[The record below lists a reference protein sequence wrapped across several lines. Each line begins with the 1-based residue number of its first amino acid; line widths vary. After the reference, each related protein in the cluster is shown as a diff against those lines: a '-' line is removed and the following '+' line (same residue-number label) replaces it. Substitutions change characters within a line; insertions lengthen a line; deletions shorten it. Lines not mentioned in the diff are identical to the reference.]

1 MARFDRYLLS
11 QLTVLFGFFALV
23 LVLIYWVNR
32 AVRLF
37 DQLVANGE
45 SILVFLE
52 FTALTLPSMIAA
64 VVPFAAL
71 AAAIFVTNRL
81 SSESELVVAEAAG
94 YSPFRLARPV
104 LAFGLI
110 AGLFVALLT
119 HVLVPTSQKRLAERQ
134 AEIAQNITARF
145 LAQGSFEHPADGITL
160 YIREITPEGELRDL
174 FLTDTR
180 EAARHVTYTA
190 QRALVVRAEAGPKL
204 VMFDGLAQILST
216 RDGGL
221 STTTFDD
228 FTYDLGALIQ
238 QGMIPAITLRTLST
252 VELLTAPEALQ
263 RVLNTPRAAFLAE
276 GHERTGR
283 AVMTLV
289 AALVGFSVLM
299 LGSFSRFGLWRQM
312 LGAAVLFI
320 LLLTLDNS
328 MSDAARSDDMGWM
341 LVYLAPLVGL
351 FVCAAVLWV
360 SARPALF
367 TRRPKAPKP
376 VGELPA

>member
-52 FTALTLPSMIAA
+52 FTALTLPSMISA

-71 AAAIFVTNRL
+71 AATIFVTNRL

-94 YSPFRLARPV
+94 YSPFRMARPV
-104 LAFGLI
+104 LVFGLI

-145 LAQGSFEHPADGITL
+145 LAQGSFEHPAEGITL

-180 EAARHVTYTA
+180 DLARQVTYTA
-190 QRALVVRAEAGPKL
+190 QRALVVRAESGPKL
-204 VMFDGLAQILST
+204 VMFEGLAQVLST
-216 RDGGL
+216 GDGDL
-221 STTTFDD
+221 ITTTFED
-228 FTYDLGALIQ
+228 FTFDLGELIDK
-238 QGMIPAITLRTLST
+238 GMIPAVTLRTLST
-252 VELLTAPEALQ
+252 AQLL
-263 RVLNTPRAAFLAE
+263 RASPAIQSAVGASRPVMLAVA
-276 GHERTGR
+276 HERTGQ
-283 AVMTLV
+283 AALTVL

-299 LGSFSRFGLWRQM
+299 LGGFSRFGLWRQM

-328 MSDAARSDDMGWM
+328 MVDAARGGDGAW
-341 LVYLAPLVGL
+341 LLIYLTPIVGL
-351 FVCAAVLWV
+351 LICAAVLWM

-367 TRRPKAPKP
+367 ARRDKTPPP
-376 VGELPA
+376 RIEVPT

>member
-94 YSPFRLARPV
+94 YSPPFRLARPV

-160 YIREITPEGELRDL
+160 YIREITPPEGELRDL

-180 EAARHVTYTA
+180 DPARQVTYTA
-190 QRALVVRAEAGPKL
+190 QRALVVRAETGGPKL
-204 VMFDGLAQILST
+204 VMFEGGLAQILST

-221 STTTFDD
+221 ATTTFKD

-238 QGMIPAITLRTLST
+238 QGMIPAVSC
-252 VELLTAPEALQ
+252 APC
-263 RVLNTPRAAFLAE
+263 RPPTCWPRPRPCNARCR
-276 GHERTGR
+276 HR
-283 AVMTLV
+283 API
-289 AALVGFSVLM
+289 F
-299 LGSFSRFGLWRQM
+299 WPKH
-312 LGAAVLFI
+312 
-320 LLLTLDNS
+320 
-328 MSDAARSDDMGWM
+328 MSAQAG
-341 LVYLAPLVGL
+341 P
-351 FVCAAVLWV
+351 
-360 SARPALF
+360 P
-367 TRRPKAPKP
+367 
-376 VGELPA
+376 

>member
-71 AAAIFVTNRL
+71 AAAVFVTNRL
-81 SSESELVVAEAAG
+81 SSESELVVVEAAG

-119 HVLVPTSQKRLAERQ
+119 HVLVPSSQQRLAERQ

-145 LAQGSFEHPADGITL
+145 LSQGSFEHPANGITL

-180 EAARHVTYTA
+180 DVARHVTYTA
-190 QRALVVRAEAGPKL
+190 QRALVVRSETGPKL
-204 VMFDGLAQILST
+204 VMFDGLAQVLST
-216 RDGGL
+216 GDSDL
-221 STTTFDD
+221 ITTTFED
-228 FTYDLGALIQ
+228 FTYDLGALID
-238 QGMIPAITLRTLST
+238 QGMIPALTLRTLST
-252 VELLTAPEALQ
+252 ADLLAATPAMQ
-263 RVLNTPRAAFLAE
+263 RVLNAPRAVFLAE
-276 GHERTGR
+276 AHERTGQ
-283 AVMTLV
+283 AAMVVV
-289 AALVGFSVLM
+289 ASLVGFSVLM

-320 LLLTLDNS
+320 LLLTLDNT
-328 MSDAARSDDMGWM
+328 MVDTARSDDRGWV
-341 LVYLAPLVGL
+341 LIYLTPLVGL
-351 FVCAAVLWV
+351 VVCAAVLWV

-367 TRRPKAPKP
+367 ARRSK
-376 VGELPA
+376 LPAPPVEVPA

>member
-104 LAFGLI
+104 LVFGVI

-180 EAARHVTYTA
+180 DMARQVTYTA
-190 QRALVVRAEAGPKL
+190 QRALVVRSESGPKL
-204 VMFDGLAQILST
+204 VMFEGLAQILST
-216 RDGGL
+216 RDGDL
-221 STTTFDD
+221 ITTTFED
-228 FTYDLGALIQ
+228 FTFDLGELIDR
-238 QGMIPAITLRTLST
+238 GMIPTLS
-252 VELLTAPEALQ
+252 LRNLSTAE
-263 RVLNTPRAAFLAE
+263 
-276 GHERTGR
+276 
-283 AVMTLV
+283 LV
-289 AALVGFSVLM
+289 AATASLQREIGASRAMFWAEAHKRTGQAAMTIVAALIGFSVLM

-328 MSDAARSDDMGWM
+328 MVDVARDDETLWI
-341 LVYLAPLVGL
+341 LIYLAPVVGL
-351 FVCAAVLWV
+351 AICGAVLWV

-367 TRRPKAPKP
+367 ARRPKPAPP
-376 VGELPA
+376 TGEVAA